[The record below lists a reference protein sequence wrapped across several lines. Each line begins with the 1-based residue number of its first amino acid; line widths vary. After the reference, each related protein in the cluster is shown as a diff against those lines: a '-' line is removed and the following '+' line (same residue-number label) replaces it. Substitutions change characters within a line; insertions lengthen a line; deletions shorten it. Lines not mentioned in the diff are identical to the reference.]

1 MAPLRARL
9 PLRRRGPCRQGCRAA
24 LPCELCGILQRPPVA
39 ERHRYRE
46 AILMG
51 SFDLAEFPAGEL
63 VHLFRRGEASPVEAT
78 RAALARIERCNA
90 RYNAFCLIDAEHAL
104 AAAAAAEE
112 RWRKSEPR

>member
-1 MAPLRARL
+1 
-9 PLRRRGPCRQGCRAA
+9 
-24 LPCELCGILQRPPVA
+24 
-39 ERHRYRE
+39 
-46 AILMG
+46 MG

-104 AAAAAAEE
+104 AAAAASEE
-112 RWRKSEPR
+112 RWRKSEPRSYIDGVPASIKDIILTRGWPTLRGSKTVDPAQK